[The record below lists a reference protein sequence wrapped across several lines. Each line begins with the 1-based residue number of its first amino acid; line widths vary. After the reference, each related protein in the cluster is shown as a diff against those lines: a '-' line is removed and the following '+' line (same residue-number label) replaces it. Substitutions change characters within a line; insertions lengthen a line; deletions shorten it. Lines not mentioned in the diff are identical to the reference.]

1 MPDQQTTWFFKFL
14 QTQEQEPPAPA
25 KLKGDAPGSFSVTFL
40 VGIIDDHRPVFRG
53 LRSEGKNGKMR
64 LTHSSKVLGCFWCGC
79 FLVEA
84 FCWSKVWKSKST
96 VQKPWVSLFHAVS
109 SQAHSQ
115 EKRVFLLLSQKQSV
129 RRRLRQSKTMRS
141 AISLRLVVSITKEW
155 IPDEV
160 CWFLATRRSGV

>member
-1 MPDQQTTWFFKFL
+1 MPDQQTTWLFKFL

-25 KLKGDAPGSFSVTFL
+25 KLKGDAPGSL
-40 VGIIDDHRPVFRG
+40 IGHLIGRNHRWSPTCFRG

-64 LTHSSKVLGCFWCGC
+64 LMHSSNGFGL
-79 FLVEA
+79 FLVVLLKQSLEIQEYSTEA
-84 FCWSKVWKSKST
+84 LGFFV
-96 VQKPWVSLFHAVS
+96 PWCFFTS
-109 SQAHSQ
+109 SQ
-115 EKRVFLLLSQKQSV
+115 KKCVFLLLSQKQSV
-129 RRRLRQSKTMRS
+129 RRKLRQSKTMRC